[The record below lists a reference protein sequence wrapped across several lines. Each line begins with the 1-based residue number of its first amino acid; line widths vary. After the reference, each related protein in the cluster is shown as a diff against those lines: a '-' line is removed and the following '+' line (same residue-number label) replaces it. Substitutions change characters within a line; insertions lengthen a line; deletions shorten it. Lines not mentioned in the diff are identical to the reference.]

1 MTSVISCCKCY
12 DPPCYC
18 SYHCAIEDGNEV
30 VLTGGLDNHEGHSI
44 RIGDM
49 VDWVTRYNMQGQ
61 ATSLPAL
68 NTARNHHAC
77 GTIKKS
83 DGATVRSQRSG
94 GSWRVFFNEFP
105 VLYRVRWGRLGL
117 LRDLHG
123 DSGEGGRILLADGS
137 KLTICQRCFQRSVS
151 S

>member
-1 MTSVISCCKCY
+1 M
-12 DPPCYC
+12 
-18 SYHCAIEDGNEV
+18 
-30 VLTGGLDNHEGHSI
+30 VLTDGLDNHEGHSI

-94 GSWRVFFNEFP
+94 GSWRVFFIEFP
-105 VLYRVRWGRLGL
+105 VLYRVRWGRLGF

-123 DSGEGGRILLADGS
+123 DSGEGGRILLSWQMVASLPSARGAFRGVS
-137 KLTICQRCFQRSVS
+137 LPNGHFMVSGEVQRCPCFIYGT
-151 S
+151 